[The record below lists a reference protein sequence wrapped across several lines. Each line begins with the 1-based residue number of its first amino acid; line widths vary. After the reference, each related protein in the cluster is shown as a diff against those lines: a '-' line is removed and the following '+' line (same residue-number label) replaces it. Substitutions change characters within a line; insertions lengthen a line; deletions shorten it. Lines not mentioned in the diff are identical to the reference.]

1 MNMTRICT
9 TALLTS
15 LGSAAMAQD
24 AVRDIRLVPGWS
36 EPDGTYVAALS
47 IALQPGWKTYWRS
60 PGEGGIPPLFD
71 WSGSDNLERVD
82 VIWPTPEVYYT
93 YGMRSVGYENQVV
106 FPLVMTP
113 NGDGPIS
120 AELDLSIGVCLDV
133 CIPAEASLSVVL
145 PRDEVHN
152 VDAIARIMEHGP
164 KDASAIGLTEAEC
177 NFTLLPDGALSL
189 TATLHF
195 DEAPTQ
201 EPVTVFEIAHMAG
214 DIWIGPSET
223 VRSDTGFTAS
233 ARVDYFGEGAFS
245 AQRDQIRISLLT
257 PERVYEQNGC

>member
-1 MNMTRICT
+1 MTRPLT
-9 TALLTS
+9 AALLVCCGTT
-15 LGSAAMAQD
+15 AMAQD

-36 EPDGTYVAALS
+36 EPDGTYIAALS
-47 IALQPGWKTYWRS
+47 IALEPGWKTYWRS

-113 NGDGPIS
+113 SGDGPI
-120 AELDLSIGVCLDV
+120 AATLDLSIGVCLDV
-133 CIPAEASLSVVL
+133 CIPADASLSVVL

-152 VDAIARIMEHGP
+152 VDAITRIMAHGP
-164 KDASAIGLTEAEC
+164 AEAADMGLTEAMC
-177 NFTLLPDGALSL
+177 DFTLLPDGALSL
-189 TATLHF
+189 TAKLAF
-195 DEAPTQ
+195 ADIPVDD
-201 EPVTVFEIAHMAG
+201 PVTVFEIAHMAG

-223 VRSDTGFTAS
+223 TRDATGFTAT

-257 PERVYEQNGC
+257 PGRVYEQNGC